1 MSDAIKKKLKVHFI
15 KLDTFR
21 LEMRK
26 WLEKNPHDRKL
37 FELWTAID
45 DRLTIIE
52 KFVKRIIGLW

>member
-26 WLEKNPHDRKL
+26 WFERNDYDCKL